1 MRTGTSILLAAICMM
16 MLAACSRKHKTAEE
30 GKPVVTV
37 SIPAQQWLLQ
47 QIAGDR
53 MEVQSLLGPTS
64 NPETFEPDMR
74 QLMNLEQ
81 SRAFF
86 CTGMAGFE
94 EAMREKIAENFPSLR
109 ICDSSGEII
118 PLMHTH
124 EGGVV
129 HEDYDPHI
137 WTSLKNARIIAAE
150 MLNEIIEI
158 DPAGEQIYSENFRKL
173 DSRLAQ
179 LDDSITRVLEPSRG
193 ASFLVWHPSLS
204 YFARDYGLRQLA
216 MEPEGKEASPAAL
229 RERIDRVAGENP
241 RVFFIQREYDSRQ
254 AEALARELGVRTEKI
269 AVMQPD
275 IMEQA
280 RIITRAINLSKK

>member
-1 MRTGTSILLAAICMM
+1 MLAAICMIL
-16 MLAACSRKHKTAEE
+16 LAACSRRHKTEDE
-30 GKPVVTV
+30 SKPVVTV

-86 CTGMAGFE
+86 RTGMAGFE
-94 EAMREKIAENFPSLR
+94 ESMLEKIAENFPSLR

-137 WTSLKNARIIAAE
+137 WTSLKNARVMAAE
-150 MLNEIIEI
+150 ILREIIEI
-158 DPAGEQIYSENFRKL
+158 DPAGEQIYSENFKRL

-179 LDDSITRVLEPSRG
+179 LDDSIARVLEPSRG

-229 RERIDRVAGENP
+229 RERIDLVAGETP

-254 AEALARELGVRTEKI
+254 AEALARELGVRTERI

-280 RIITRAINLSKK
+280 RIITRAINLSKKK